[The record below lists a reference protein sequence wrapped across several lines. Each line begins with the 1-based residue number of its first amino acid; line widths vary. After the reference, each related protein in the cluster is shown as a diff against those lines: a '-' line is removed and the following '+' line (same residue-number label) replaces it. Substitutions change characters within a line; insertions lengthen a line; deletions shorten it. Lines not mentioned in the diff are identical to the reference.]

1 MTKVIDYIGSI
12 DICEQQ
18 YVVMKGMLE
27 STRLKDH
34 MKTVGIDQSVS
45 NGASFEQK
53 WLNNIKNVYQQAGK
67 CDDHQ

>member
-12 DICEQQ
+12 DTCEQQ

-45 NGASFEQK
+45 NGASFEHK
-53 WLNNIKNVYQQAGK
+53 
-67 CDDHQ
+67 